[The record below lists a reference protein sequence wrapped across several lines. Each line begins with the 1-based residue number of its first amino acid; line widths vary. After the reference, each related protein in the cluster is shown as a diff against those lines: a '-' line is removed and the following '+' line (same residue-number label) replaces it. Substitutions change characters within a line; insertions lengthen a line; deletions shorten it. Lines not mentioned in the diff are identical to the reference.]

1 MGWAVLTA
9 ALPIFAI
16 GCSRHHATPAPIE
29 AGPPLGA
36 WAGAWGGC
44 AAVMEKE
51 GRPVCELGAS
61 RQLRAVVGPD
71 AVITTGAA
79 RLDVKRDGSSA
90 TFLVPD
96 GAPSITIAVP
106 GHAPFVLAVVP
117 SAPLAWAED
126 AKAARAKGDARG
138 ARAIAEAHLADLDGR
153 ARATACGLVARI
165 ALAEGRADA
174 AFPMFRDAIAQAR
187 KDGRISDAVDDSLAL
202 AFALHQRSFRYAE
215 ARAALDAIADLLPRY
230 PEGAA
235 RAPYYR
241 GILASETGD
250 RRSALALLSE
260 AESRARA
267 LGMIR
272 LERNAKSALALEM
285 QALGRARAS
294 MGILRGLEGATDA
307 APCERREIAINL
319 GWGALLANDP
329 QGARGHLERALAI
342 EKCNDAYL
350 ESFALTNL
358 ARVTVEAGDL
368 DEATR
373 RLEAAKKA
381 VAEPRGTDRMAWLDI
396 EGHILLGRKKS
407 AEALA
412 KFDEARALA
421 KAAFLLEPEWSAL
434 TSKAHALEA
443 SGRDRD
449 ALDALREAEAIVD
462 RAMLLVPLGA
472 GRGSFVAD
480 RSRSARAAIDLLI
493 KTGAADEGARV
504 ARRSRTRVLASVE
517 RALRIERLTPQD
529 RVRWEAAVH
538 AYRTARDAID
548 SEAASDWKL
557 AADALARVTAARK
570 ERETALR
577 VALESAMAVIAESD
591 APPQNAAPAKGDLDL
606 VIHPGRRTFHAF
618 AIDAD
623 GTTTQTIPSPDGASE
638 ESLAKALL
646 DPIAARIGKA
656 RRVRVQAYGSWRSVD
671 VHALP
676 FGDGPLGAK
685 VAVDYPLG
693 LRPRRDRGL
702 TSGTLV
708 VGDPRGDLPKA
719 RAEAEAVARI
729 VKAEKSLLG
738 AAATTPAVRDA
749 MRGVDLLHYAG
760 HGVFAGVEGWDSAL
774 PLADKGNLTVGDI
787 LALPSVPR
795 RVVLA
800 GCEAARAEGEA
811 EGLGLA
817 QAFLVAGADE
827 AIAPTRPVKDEVAAT
842 LATALHPIAREETL
856 AAAMFRATRG
866 EGRATLAPPDF
877 AAFRVIAR

>member
-1 MGWAVLTA
+1 MGRVVLTA
-9 ALPIFAI
+9 ALPIFAV
-16 GCSRHHATPAPIE
+16 GCSRRPPPAPVD
-29 AGPPLGA
+29 AGAP
-36 WAGAWGGC
+36 WVGAWGGC
-44 AAVMEKE
+44 QAVAEKE
-51 GRPVCELGAS
+51 GRPVCELGTS
-61 RQLRAVVGPD
+61 RQLRAVVGP
-71 AVITTGAA
+71 ASVITSSGTPLEA
-79 RLDVKRDGSSA
+79 KREGSA
-90 TFLVPD
+90 VTFLVPE
-96 GAPSITIAVP
+96 GASSITIAVP
-106 GHAPFVLAVVP
+106 QHAPFVLAVVP
-117 SAPLAWAED
+117 SAPLAWLED
-126 AKAARAKGDARG
+126 AKAARARGDAK
-138 ARAIAEAHLADLDGR
+138 AAKTIAEAHLADTDGR
-153 ARATACGLVARI
+153 ARAAALGLVARI

-174 AFPMFRDAIAQAR
+174 AFPMFRDAIAEERRQ
-187 KDGRISDAVDDSLAL
+187 GRISDAVDDSLAL

-215 ARAALDAIADLLPRY
+215 ARAALDAVADLLPRY
-230 PEGAA
+230 PEGDA

-250 RRSALALLSE
+250 RRSALALLAE
-260 AESRARA
+260 AESRAHA
-267 LGMIR
+267 LGMTR

-294 MGILRGLEGATDA
+294 MEILRSLESAEGA

-319 GWGALLANDP
+319 GWGALLAGED
-329 QGARGHLERALAI
+329 ARGHLERALAI
-342 EKCNDAYL
+342 DTCKDAYL

-358 ARVTVEAGDL
+358 ARVTLEAGDF
-368 DEATR
+368 DGATR
-373 RLEAAKKA
+373 RLAAAKKA
-381 VAEPRGTDRMAWLDI
+381 VAEPRGSDRMEWLDL
-396 EGHILLGRKKS
+396 EGRILLGRKKS

-434 TSKAHALEA
+434 TSKAQALEA

-449 ALDALREAEAIVD
+449 ALEALREAEAIVD

-480 RSRSARAAIDLLI
+480 RSRSARAAIDLLV
-493 KTGAADEGARV
+493 KTNAPDEAARV
-504 ARRSRTRVLASVE
+504 ARRSRARVLASVE
-517 RALRIERLTPQD
+517 RALRIERLAPQD
-529 RVRWEAAVH
+529 RARWEAAVF

-548 SEAASDWKL
+548 TEAAADWKL
-557 AADALARVTAARK
+557 AADALAKVTAARK

-577 VALESAMAVIAESD
+577 VALESAMAVIAESS
-591 APPQNAAPAKGDLDL
+591 AVEPGVAPAAGDLDL
-606 VIHPGRRTFHAF
+606 VIHPGRTTFHAF

-623 GTTTQTIPSPDGASE
+623 GTTTRVVPSPDGASP

-646 DPIAARIGKA
+646 EPIAGRIGKA
-656 RRVRVQAYGSWRSVD
+656 QRVRVHAYGSWRKVD
-671 VHALP
+671 VHTLP
-676 FGDGPLGAK
+676 FADGLLGAK

-693 LRPRRDRGL
+693 LRPRRDRPPAI
-702 TSGTLV
+702 GTLV

-729 VKAEKSLLG
+729 VKAERSLLG
-738 AAATTPAVRDA
+738 AAATTTAVRDA
-749 MRGVDLLHYAG
+749 MRGTDLLHYAG
-760 HGVFAGVEGWDSAL
+760 HGIFAGVEGWESAL
-774 PLADKGNLTVGDI
+774 PLAEKGNLTVGDI

-842 LATALHPIAREETL
+842 LATALHPIPRDETL
-856 AAAMFRATRG
+856 ASAMRRASTRSDG
-866 EGRATLAPPDF
+866 KATLAPADM

>member
-1 MGWAVLTA
+1 MGRAVLTA
-9 ALPIFAI
+9 ALPIFALA
-16 GCSRHHATPAPIE
+16 CSRPQPAPD
-29 AGPPLGA
+29 AGATLPA

-44 AAVMEKE
+44 AAVAEKS
-51 GRPVCELGAS
+51 GQPVCELGGS
-61 RQLRAVVGPD
+61 RQLRVVAGPEAVVTSGS
-71 AVITTGAA
+71 A
-79 RLDVKRDGSSA
+79 RLEPKRDGASA
-90 TFLVPD
+90 TFVVPD
-96 GAPSITIAVP
+96 GATSITIAVP

-117 SAPLAWAED
+117 TEPLAWLEE
-126 AKAARAKGDARG
+126 AKAARTRGDAKGAK
-138 ARAIAEAHLADLDGR
+138 AIAEAHRADPDGR
-153 ARATACGLVARI
+153 ARAAALGLLARI

-174 AFPMFRDAIAQAR
+174 AFPMFRDAIAQER

-215 ARAALDAIADLLPRY
+215 ARAALDAITDLLPRY
-230 PEGAA
+230 PEGGA

-241 GILASETGD
+241 GALASETGD
-250 RRSALALLSE
+250 RRTALALLSE

-267 LGMIR
+267 LGMTR

-294 MGILRGLEGATDA
+294 MEILRGLEGATDA

-319 GWGALLANDP
+319 GWGALLAGED
-329 QGARGHLERALAI
+329 ARGHLERALAI
-342 EKCNDAYL
+342 DKCNDAYL

-358 ARVTVEAGDL
+358 ARVTVEAGDF
-368 DEATR
+368 DGAAR

-381 VAEPRGTDRMAWLDI
+381 VAEPRGTDRMAWLEL

-434 TSKAHALEA
+434 TSKAAALEA
-443 SGRDRD
+443 AGRDRD
-449 ALDALREAEAIVD
+449 ALEALREAETIVD

-472 GRGSFVAD
+472 GRGTFVAD
-480 RSRSARAAIDLLI
+480 RSRSARAAIDLLV
-493 KTGAADEGARV
+493 KTGAPDEAARV

-517 RALRIERLTPQD
+517 RGLRIERLAPQD
-529 RVRWEAAVH
+529 RARWEAAVH
-538 AYRTARDAID
+538 AYRAARDAID
-548 SEAASDWKL
+548 NEAASDWKL
-557 AADALARVTAARK
+557 AADALAKVTAARK

-577 VALESAMAVIAESD
+577 VALESAMAVIAESG
-591 APPQNAAPAKGDLDL
+591 AAEPSAAPKPGDLDL
-606 VIHPGRRTFHAF
+606 VIHPGRKTFHAF
-618 AIDAD
+618 AVDAE
-623 GTTTQTIPSPDGASE
+623 GTTTRTIPSPDGASPE
-638 ESLAKALL
+638 ALGKALL
-646 DPIAARIGKA
+646 DPVAARIGKA
-656 RRVRVQAYGSWRSVD
+656 QRVRVHAYGAWRSVD

-676 FGDGPLGAK
+676 FGDGALGAK

-693 LRPRRDRGL
+693 LRPRRDPPASR
-702 TSGTLV
+702 GTLV

-719 RAEAEAVARI
+719 RAEAEAVVKIA
-729 VKAEKSLLG
+729 KAEGSLLG
-738 AAATTPAVRDA
+738 GAATTAAVRDA

-760 HGVFAGVEGWDSAL
+760 HGIFAGVEGWDSAL
-774 PLADKGNLTVGDI
+774 PLAEKGNLTVGDI
-787 LALPSVPR
+787 LALAAVPR

-842 LATALHPIAREETL
+842 LAVALHPIARDETL
-856 AAAMFRATRG
+856 AAAMLRARRA
-866 EGRATLAPPDF
+866 EASATLAPSDF
-877 AAFRVIAR
+877 AAFRVITR